1 MLKLLLYKLL
11 VLTFEIKC
19 APLFLFL
26 FKETR
31 ITSHLFAI
39 NDGDPKDNLGY

>member
-11 VLTFEIKC
+11 VLTSEIKC

-26 FKETR
+26 FKQTR
-31 ITSHLFAI
+31 IASHLFVTI
-39 NDGDPKDNLGY
+39 DDKPKENLLI